1 MAPSPRC
8 SVTRV
13 PPSKRPKTLLIQKNN
28 EFLGYSV
35 SQQKFSQSQT
45 LGLRKRGWL
54 PVTVQA
60 RFFFH
65 GYSRLPCRIS
75 FWLSNDNSPP
85 ATSPELAKLVKL
97 WQIHREFFIVIVAES
112 VYYKR
117 QNSARF
123 CTNWTKNSKSCLVL
137 VQHLRNIFKGDSWAW
152 QGWATWRW
160 WDSRPFLFRCTIRKK
175 TSPYNLLQVYAC

>member
-1 MAPSPRC
+1 MALWLY
-8 SVTRV
+8 
-13 PPSKRPKTLLIQKNN
+13 TLAAL
-28 EFLGYSV
+28 FRDSGPA
-35 SQQKFSQSQT
+35 QQKTQNIAHSEKQWIFGLLSLTPKILTISNFRVAQT
-45 LGLRKRGWL
+45 GLAPRNRSS
-54 PVTVQA
+54 TV
-60 RFFFH
+60 FFH

-137 VQHLRNIFKGDSWAW
+137 VQHLRNIFKGDSWA
-152 QGWATWRW
+152 
-160 WDSRPFLFRCTIRKK
+160 
-175 TSPYNLLQVYAC
+175 